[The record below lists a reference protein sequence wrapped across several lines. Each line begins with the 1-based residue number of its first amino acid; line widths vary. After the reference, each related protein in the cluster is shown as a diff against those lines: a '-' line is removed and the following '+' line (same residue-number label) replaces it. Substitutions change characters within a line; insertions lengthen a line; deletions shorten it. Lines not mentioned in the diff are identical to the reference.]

1 MECLHVT
8 EYYSIMKVHLGVKH
22 LLPAKSQE
30 PWPLLDWECRIRVYF
45 GNLDAKRDWG
55 HAKDYVEAM
64 WRMLQ
69 RDTAEDFVIATG
81 ITTTVREFIRLAFE
95 EIGITIQFHGS
106 GIDETGIVAD
116 CSNEEF
122 MLPIGKTIVAVDP
135 KYFRPTEVDILVG
148 DSSKARRKLGWKP
161 EYTLEM
167 LVSEMVQSDV
177 RSCKLHG
184 SFEYS
189 IIEAF

>member
-1 MECLHVT
+1 
-8 EYYSIMKVHLGVKH
+8 
-22 LLPAKSQE
+22 
-30 PWPLLDWECRIRVYF
+30 
-45 GNLDAKRDWG
+45 
-55 HAKDYVEAM
+55 M

-122 MLPIGKTIVAVDP
+122 MLPIGKIIVAVDP

-177 RSCKLHG
+177 CSCKLRG